1 MHGLWRFDG
10 QHRRRHRMFSFFREV
25 NFIRGPTLSYFL
37 SNEAEQR
44 CEPQVAAAIDG
55 VDPMQISLGGTVLK
69 PFQH

>member
-1 MHGLWRFDG
+1 
-10 QHRRRHRMFSFFREV
+10 MFSFFREV